1 MAMASRGDNNRQRI
15 VAAADELFYVK
26 GFNHTSF
33 SDIADAAGVAR
44 GNFYYYFKSKDDIL
58 EAVIARRAENIRH
71 MLAEWDA
78 EHPDPRD
85 RLHRYV
91 AILTNEQHHIE
102 RYGCPMGT
110 LCSELSKLEHERFSD
125 ATEMF
130 EVFRE
135 WLEVQFRLIGREE
148 DAHELAL
155 HLLARGQGVA
165 MITSAYRDAAFL
177 RREAEALLAWID
189 SL

>member
-58 EAVIARRAENIRH
+58 EAVLARRAENIRH

-78 EHPDPRD
+78 EYPDPRD

-135 WLEVQFRLIGREE
+135 WLEEQFRLIGREE

>member
-1 MAMASRGDNNRQRI
+1 MASRGDSNRQRI
-15 VAAADELFYVK
+15 VEAADQLFYIK

-58 EAVIARRAENIRH
+58 EAVIARRADNIRE
-71 MLAEWDA
+71 MLAEWD
-78 EHPDPRD
+78 EEYPDPRD

-110 LCSELSKLEHERFSD
+110 LCTELSKLEHDRHRD
-125 ATEMF
+125 AAEMF
-130 EVFRE
+130 DVFRE
-135 WLEVQFRLIGREE
+135 WLEEQFRLLGHAD
-148 DAHELAL
+148 DARELAL

-165 MITSAYRDAAFL
+165 TITNAYRDPAFL
-177 RREAEALLAWID
+177 RREAVEILRWLD